1 MAKARAR
8 RKKGSSLEAGIVS
21 FVNSVPG
28 ALLIAAALL
37 GWHFAKKAGKLP
49 ASAPDIEIPKFEIPK
64 I

>member
-8 RKKGSSLEAGIVS
+8 RGRKSGSLETGIVS

-37 GWHFAKKAGKLP
+37 GWHFAKKVGKLP
-49 ASAPDIEIPKFEIPK
+49 ASAPDIQIPEIPKL
-64 I
+64 